1 MNCDGE
7 VNIADI
13 NMIVDAIISGQTD
26 DIYDVNYDGEI
37 NIADINEIVNMILAI

>member
-1 MNCDGE
+1 
-7 VNIADI
+7 
-13 NMIVDAIISGQTD
+13 MIVDAILSGQTD